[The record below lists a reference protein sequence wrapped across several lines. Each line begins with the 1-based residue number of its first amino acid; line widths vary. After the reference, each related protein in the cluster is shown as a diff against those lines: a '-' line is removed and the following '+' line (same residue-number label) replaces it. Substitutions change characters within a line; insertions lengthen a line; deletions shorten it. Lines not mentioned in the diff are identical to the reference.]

1 MAGMPRITGLLKN
14 GPKIQATAAKNFSFT
29 VSGQDSA
36 KVGWSII
43 TPSLAIEQWADRN
56 LFPKRGINRTT
67 FNAAIKICKI

>member
-36 KVGWSII
+36 KVGRSII
-43 TPSLAIEQWADRN
+43 TSSLAIE
-56 LFPKRGINRTT
+56 
-67 FNAAIKICKI
+67 

>member
-1 MAGMPRITGLLKN
+1 MPRITGLLKN

-43 TPSLAIEQWADRN
+43 TSSLAIGQLADRN
-56 LFPKRGINRTT
+56 LFPKRGIDRITY
-67 FNAAIKICKI
+67 NAAIEMCKIRQS

>member
-1 MAGMPRITGLLKN
+1 MPRITGLLKN

-43 TPSLAIEQWADRN
+43 TSSLAIWQLADRN
-56 LFPKRGINRTT
+56 LFPKRRIDRIT
-67 FNAAIKICKI
+67 FNAAIKIFKI